1 MNVPNLFH
9 LNFWGRKTDLNHIK
23 SLIFVPPHPSLNPC
37 MVAHSKL
44 KFMPTILCMLVVSMW
59 RRVHPYIQKH
69 ETCTWWG
76 GWENQRNARH
86 HMYHS
91 YVCAE
96 SLIWCVCPF
105 CLCYFGLGQRPQ
117 KHHLYGGNSHLHE
130 MKSFFHILHQTSRI
144 WLPQQSHSRCHILN
158 WTERQFVS
166 SLNRKRGCDHEV

>member
-1 MNVPNLFH
+1 METF
-9 LNFWGRKTDLNHIK
+9 
-23 SLIFVPPHPSLNPC
+23 
-37 MVAHSKL
+37 
-44 KFMPTILCMLVVSMW
+44 
-59 RRVHPYIQKH
+59 VHPYIQKH

-96 SLIWCVCPF
+96 SSLLWCLCPF

-130 MKSFFHILHQTSRI
+130 MGSFFHILHQTCRI
-144 WLPQQSHSRCHILN
+144 WLPQQPQQSHSRCHILN

-166 SLNRKRGCDHEV
+166 SLNRKRGLSSVNSYLLSNSVEEKRLLDPLVYFGKKISDVPFVAFFWWKQIQLLVLTEW